1 MSQFLEECPK
11 KWHSRIVE
19 AANLDLNTSDQIKQ
33 ILDATKHELLT
44 NKWSNNEEDEQV
56 AYVNRGRSDKK
67 DQNQTNARHINKGRS
82 MSRSRAPI
90 VCYNCFKKGHVKK
103 ECRSPTYCQ
112 ACREEHKPGS
122 VECKNA
128 WKYGQINKEQRGN
141 NYRYAA
147 QERSGNQVYEKGN
160 NQYRNHQR
168 GNYRG

>member
-44 NKWSNNEEDEQV
+44 NKWSKNEDDEQV

-90 VCYNCFKKGHVKK
+90 VCITVIKRVTLRRNAEAPLTAKPEGKNISQVLLNVKI
-103 ECRSPTYCQ
+103 
-112 ACREEHKPGS
+112 H
-122 VECKNA
+122 
-128 WKYGQINKEQRGN
+128 
-141 NYRYAA
+141 
-147 QERSGNQVYEKGN
+147 
-160 NQYRNHQR
+160 
-168 GNYRG
+168 